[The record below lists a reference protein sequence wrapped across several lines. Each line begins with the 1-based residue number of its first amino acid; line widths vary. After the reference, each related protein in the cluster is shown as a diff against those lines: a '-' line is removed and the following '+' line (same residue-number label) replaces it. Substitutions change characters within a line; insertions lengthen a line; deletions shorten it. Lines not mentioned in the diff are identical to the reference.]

1 MTDTTVSR
9 IGQINGAGDAQALFL
24 KVFSGEVLTEFGRV
38 NVFGDK
44 HYVRSISN
52 GKSAQFP
59 MIGSASAQYHT
70 PGTWIDGKVI
80 PHSEKVITI
89 DDQLVADTFIA
100 NIDEAMNH
108 YEVRGPYSKELGRAL
123 AKTYDQNV
131 ARNGILAAR
140 ASSLLTGRPGGTRLS
155 DLAMDTDSTKMKA
168 ALFSAQ
174 QTLDENDVPE
184 EDRFSFWRPAQY
196 YLLAQDDTLIDKTKG
211 GSGAIATGT
220 LPTVAGLP
228 IVKTNNLPHAD
239 DTANAALMAKY
250 KADYSAVQGL
260 VMHKTAVGTVK
271 LLDLGMDM
279 QYEPR
284 RQGTFMVAKYA
295 VGHDWLR
302 PEGAVEIYKG

>member
-9 IGQINGAGDAQALFL
+9 IGQSNLTGDAEALFL
-24 KVFSGEVLTEFGRV
+24 KVFSGEVLTEFGRI

-44 HYVRSISN
+44 HFVRPISN

-59 MIGSASAQYHT
+59 LIGKASAAYHT
-70 PGTWIDGKVI
+70 PGKWIDGVAI
-80 PHSEKVITI
+80 GHAEKTI
-89 DDQLVADTFIA
+89 DVDQQLVADTFIA

-108 YEVRGPYSKELGRAL
+108 YEVRGPYSKELGRVL

-131 ARNGILAAR
+131 ARCAILGAR
-140 ASSLLTGRPGGTRLS
+140 ATNPLTTRPGGTRLH
-155 DLAMDTDSTKMKA
+155 DLAMDTDTAKMKA

-184 EDRFSFWRPAQY
+184 EDRYAFWRPAQY

-228 IVKTNNLPHAD
+228 IVKTNNLPNAD
-239 DTANAALMAKY
+239 DTANASLMAKY
-250 KADYSAVQGL
+250 QADYSAVQGL
-260 VMHKTAVGTVK
+260 VMHRMAVGTVK

-284 RQGTFMVAKYA
+284 RQGTFMAAKYA

-302 PEGAVEIYKG
+302 PECSVEIYKG